1 MAHRCGYYGR
11 VAIENGYTYRIIRA
25 EYGINPETQEVK
37 YSLDVFRECL
47 ETGLCQARNVTY
59 GYIGGWLVN
68 FPSERVKIPYTN
80 QRKTMELEE
89 WWEIDNYG
97 GFAYSENEMDI
108 EEVKDNILQVHP
120 ELKYLMKKL
129 DIDTQFQYRKLF
141 EIIRTYWKH
150 PECETLMQLGFY
162 KLALNESLYKLS
174 KPKLK
179 QVLQCVQTMTKREK
193 INYDLSLKDIQLYAK
208 HHKEEMSFDEWY
220 TFYCWNDRFSKFA
233 MTFDYITYKYCIKK
247 NISKYEYND
256 YLQMAKKIGH
266 NVEDPYWKYPNDFR
280 KFHDKVME
288 QQKALEISKYVIQ
301 QDFLKEILK
310 PMLKFNK
317 QINGYDV
324 FMSVDAKEWQLTCD
338 TLYQCLLRNGY
349 MKKVIMQETLI
360 VFIWKDGIPQATAE
374 ISYNK
379 QIEQFYGDESG
390 HSRGESCKPSE
401 EVEAVLN
408 EWLKEFKPKKVK
420 FDYAKTDRRYYKG
433 FNDIVE
439 GGFHTNVG
447 RMDGAGKGSTFLI
460 GKVYDTDF
468 DDETILCLG
477 GRNCV
482 STNRVFHFCDTITEI
497 SRHYC
502 PKYYAEI
509 RALGPVVEHDG
520 ALLSNRIEIVRTIPP
535 HEIKEILLMEQQNL
549 AKGANAIS

>member
-11 VAIENGYTYRIIRA
+11 IEIENGCTYRIIRA
-25 EYGINPETQEVK
+25 EYGTNPETQEVK

-47 ETGLCQARNVTY
+47 ETGLCQARNVKLA
-59 GYIGGWLVN
+59 YIGGWLVD
-68 FPSERVKIPYTN
+68 FPGERVKIPYSN

-89 WWEIDNYG
+89 WWEIENYG
-97 GFAYSENEMDI
+97 GFSYSQNEMAI
-108 EEVKDNILQVHP
+108 EEVKDKILQQHP
-120 ELKYLMKKL
+120 NLKYLMKKL
-129 DIDTQFQYRKLF
+129 NIDIDFQYSKLF

-150 PECETLMQLGFY
+150 PECETLMQVGFY

-174 KPKLK
+174 KSKLK
-179 QVLQCVQTMTKREK
+179 QVLQCVQAMIKRDK
-193 INYDLSLKDIQLYAK
+193 VNYDLSLKDVQIYMK
-208 HHKEEMSFDEWY
+208 HHKEEMTFDEWY
-220 TFYCWNDRFSKFA
+220 TYYCWNDKFSKCA
-233 MTFDYITYKYCIKK
+233 MTFDYTTFKYCMRKD
-247 NISKYEYND
+247 ISKYEYRD
-256 YLQMAKKIGH
+256 YLEMTLKVGH
-266 NVEDPYWKYPNDFR
+266 NIEDPYWKYPNDFR

-288 QQKALEISKYVIQ
+288 QQKALEISKYGIQ
-301 QDFLKEILK
+301 QDFLQVILE

-324 FMSVDAKEWQLTCD
+324 FMSTDAKEWQLTCD

-374 ISYNK
+374 INYKK

-390 HSRGESCKPSE
+390 HSRGESCAPSE

-408 EWLKEFKPKKVK
+408 EWLKEFKPKKSK
-420 FDYAKTDRRYYKG
+420 FNFTNTKKKYYKG
-433 FNDIVE
+433 FNDIVD

-447 RMDGAGKGSTFLI
+447 KMDGVGNGSTFLI
-460 GKVYDTDF
+460 GHIYDTDF
-468 DDETILCLG
+468 EDETIITLG

-482 STNRVFHFCDTITEI
+482 STEKVFHFCDTITEI
-497 SRHYC
+497 SKHYS

-509 RALGPVVEHDG
+509 RALGPVVENNG
-520 ALLSNRIEIVRTIPP
+520 ALLSNRIEIVRAIPAQ
-535 HEIKEILLMEQQNL
+535 EIQELLLKEKQQ
-549 AKGANAIS
+549 GAAING